1 MQTQI
6 NKVQDLNTNP
16 VVAGTTSSHRGVVLS
31 VIMFLLL
38 TFGATNTVKSQNPYF
53 VNSLNMPQE
62 IITEMLADFKAIL
75 DSIVVESAAPRPDG
89 MFSTCSYYG
98 DGIWVFR
105 IHCRTGAVLYTEYQ
119 FPCGTW
125 VPLPPGATPPPNWLI
140 CPDGGTTICI
150 WTEVGRLRY
159 LNPHLTTMEALAEI
173 IPVEDVKD
181 TVITITSSCL
191 QYIVDF
197 PVKLYYT
204 DVSNTFD
211 LRDLFTTVVVSP
223 NPSGI
228 HTDIN
233 VSVNMMKPGSQKP
246 IPIPDVYGRLNIYH
260 LQGTDVV
267 LVGSIPVKVGDT
279 HTINNALLSSPG
291 TYNIVGEFSYKGF
304 SFETNALIMR
314 IP

>member
-1 MQTQI
+1 MQTEIYQ
-6 NKVQDLNTNP
+6 VQDLNANP
-16 VVAGTTSSHRGVVLS
+16 AVADTTSSQRGVVLS
-31 VIMFLLL
+31 MMFLVFLL
-38 TFGATNTVKSQNPYF
+38 IAPNTVKSQNAYF
-53 VNSLNMPQE
+53 ANSFMPQE
-62 IITEMLADFKAIL
+62 IVIEMLADFKAIL
-75 DSIVVESAAPRPDG
+75 DTMVVESAAPRPDG
-89 MFSTCSYYG
+89 MFYTCTEYE
-98 DGIWVFR
+98 DGIWIFR
-105 IHCRTGAVLYTEYQ
+105 IHCPTGAVLFTEWQ
-119 FPCGTW
+119 FLLCGTR
-125 VPLPPGATPPPNWLI
+125 VPVPHGSEPPPNWLI
-140 CPDGGTTICI
+140 CPKGGTTICI
-150 WTEVGRLRY
+150 WTEIGRLRD